1 MANFNF
7 RGQFSQFFSTHQSA
21 FTGTILFAIA
31 FSLFAG
37 NALFNQSG
45 NHPMPIWKSNGDLIT
60 HTVSKQ
66 DNDVP
71 IHKVEVSRVK
81 AVGVPVPKTRPGQSL
96 SSTNVAQ
103 LVNAKLVQELLVQQG
118 YYFGPV
124 DGLIGSQTKLAIV
137 GFQASIGVAQD
148 GVVTSALLSQLED
161 IGKPA
166 AIPTPRARDIQT
178 ASKGANKGASKGA
191 NKGERIQYDPA
202 VITRIQIGLINFGV
216 NDIAIDGVMG
226 NQTRSAIEQF
236 QKRYKLQITGLP
248 SPALIN
254 KLVNVGALKA
264 G

>member
-60 HTVSKQ
+60 HTVSKL

-81 AVGVPVPKTRPGQSL
+81 AVGVPVPITRPGKSL

-166 AIPTPRARDIQT
+166 AIPTPRARDIQP
-178 ASKGANKGASKGA
+178 AGKGASKGA
-191 NKGERIQYDPA
+191 NKGERIQYDP
-202 VITRIQIGLINFGV
+202 VIITRIQIGLINFGV

>member
-7 RGQFSQFFSTHQSA
+7 RGQFAQFFSTHQSA

-148 GVVTSALLSQLED
+148 GVVTPALLSQLED

-166 AIPTPRARDIQT
+166 AIPTPRARDIQP
-178 ASKGANKGASKGA
+178 ASKVANKGASKG
-191 NKGERIQYDPA
+191 ERKQYDPA